1 MRSFDFN
8 YFVKRGDILNEM
20 ARPVALFNFVNPEF
34 NQIYANL
41 LKSQQV
47 QGISE
52 VSTRQIIVWRFL
64 IDAINEFGEIYHNE
78 EGELATSL
86 EICKELT
93 GASNHG
99 ALSQAVVTVLKDNI
113 KITKSPKFSQ
123 YISDPENI
131 ERFKNYAGFGVSK
144 SSSNR
149 RRGRENELT
158 NITGQGISEFE
169 QTTSNARDL
178 VLTMNKIMG
187 NRKKKKLINSGIES
201 SADISDNYNPNIDYA
216 HSIVDAIE
224 TLIDSKN
231 EYMQEV
237 ESGQIE
243 IEELPRDVQILI
255 NSKSV
260 DADLNYIK
268 DMYETMISDNTGTTP
283 EEFELF
289 LSKLKGMRGMTPDRS
304 RIFDLL
310 STEISKLDDHELI
323 DIPESEKKYRGYD
336 ADVVKKILDTPEKR
350 EAFDDWFRKNT
361 SWRKAKNDKLEQKL
375 INKIITLQIKLNPK
389 LQGMDDDEMF
399 INPAIQQ
406 YMASIQG
413 YQKMLDNVTDPE
425 KEQKIIKKIKEIQAK
440 ISQIRGQAKNPLPEE
455 QEEDFVMES
464 FVESLNS
471 TFYKP
476 NGKFIDRGFKKYS
489 NYGQWLM
496 NND

>member
-8 YFVKRGDILNEM
+8 YFVKRGEILSEM
-20 ARPVALFNFVNPEF
+20 ARPASLFNFVSPEF

-41 LKSQQV
+41 LKNQQSQGV
-47 QGISE
+47 SE
-52 VSTRQIIVWRFL
+52 VATRQIIVWRFL
-64 IDAINEFGEIYHNE
+64 IDAINDFGEIYHNE
-78 EGELATSL
+78 DGELATSS

-113 KITKSPKFSQ
+113 NITRSSKFTQ

-144 SSSNR
+144 SSSSR
-149 RRGRENELT
+149 RKGRENELT
-158 NITGQGISEFE
+158 DVTGHGISEFE

-187 NRKKKKLINSGIES
+187 NRKKKRLIDSGVES
-201 SADISDNYNPNIDYA
+201 SGRVSDDYNPNIDYA

-224 TLIDSKN
+224 TIFDSKN
-231 EYMQEV
+231 EYTQEIQ
-237 ESGQIE
+237 SGQIE
-243 IEELPRDVQILI
+243 LDELPRDVQLLV
-255 NSKSV
+255 NSKSA
-260 DADLNYIK
+260 DGDLNYIK
-268 DMYETMISDNTGTTP
+268 GMYETMISDNTGTTP
-283 EEFELF
+283 EEFDIF
-289 LSKLKGMRGMTPDRS
+289 LSKLKGMKGMTPERS
-304 RIFDLL
+304 KIFDLL
-310 STEISKLDDHELI
+310 STEIANLDNHELI
-323 DIPESEKKYRGYD
+323 DIPESEQKYRGYD
-336 ADVVKKILDTPEKR
+336 TDVIEKILDTPEKR
-350 EAFDDWFRKNT
+350 EAFDNWFRKNT
-361 SWRKAKNDKLEQKL
+361 SWRKAKNDKLEQQL
-375 INKIITLQIKLNPK
+375 INKIITLQIQLNPK
-389 LQGMDDDEMF
+389 LQGMDNDELF
-399 INPAIQQ
+399 VNPAIQQ

-413 YQKMLDNVTDPE
+413 YQKMLDTVTDPE
-425 KEQKIIKKIKEIQAK
+425 KEQKIIKKIEEIQAK
-440 ISQIRGQAKNPLPEE
+440 ISQIRGNGKNPLPEE

-476 NGKFIDRGFKKYS
+476 NGRFVDRGFRKHS